1 MNEWD
6 QTERDFLIH
15 SFFFGCSFK
24 MYFFIDPAG
33 PFAFIISDQQAQS
46 QSVKDKK
53 EENEKEIGTYLSLW
67 FR

>member
-1 MNEWD
+1 
-6 QTERDFLIH
+6 
-15 SFFFGCSFK
+15 
-24 MYFFIDPAG
+24 MYFFIDPAD